1 MHGSGGKSVY
11 GIWLSNCYPCT
22 TPMQAMRDRQSG
34 LDEEVI
40 EATKAVYA
48 SACRFNHS
56 CRPNAHAAWNAKRG
70 AQVIHALADITTG
83 SEISVS
89 YLDNA
94 SGTRCAERQEELGF
108 VCVCDACSLSKP
120 LLAESDT
127 RRSRIGLIF
136 GLLEA
141 TVRKVDARAVAL
153 LNERLRLME
162 QEEMKEDWNTL
173 FCAASYFELAGDRKQ
188 SRLWAA
194 RAADSA
200 LHGLGADS
208 DEFHHYMAH
217 AARR

>member
-1 MHGSGGKSVY
+1 
-11 GIWLSNCYPCT
+11 
-22 TPMQAMRDRQSG
+22 MQAMRDRQSG
-34 LDEEVI
+34 LDEEAI

-48 SACRFNHS
+48 NACRFNHS
-56 CRPNAHAAWNAKRG
+56 CRPNAHVAWNAKRR
-70 AQVIHALADITTG
+70 AQVIHALDDIALG

-94 SGTRCAERQEELGF
+94 SGTRRTERQEELGF
-108 VCVCDACSLSKP
+108 ACVCDICSLSGP
-120 LLAESDT
+120 SLAESDS
-127 RRSRIGLIF
+127 RRSRIGVIF

-141 TVRKVDARAVAL
+141 MVRQVDVRAVAL

-173 FCAASYFELAGDRKQ
+173 YCAASYFELAGDRRQ

-194 RAADSA
+194 RAAESA
-200 LHGLGADS
+200 RHGLGADS
-208 DEFHHYMAH
+208 DEFQHYWYMAH